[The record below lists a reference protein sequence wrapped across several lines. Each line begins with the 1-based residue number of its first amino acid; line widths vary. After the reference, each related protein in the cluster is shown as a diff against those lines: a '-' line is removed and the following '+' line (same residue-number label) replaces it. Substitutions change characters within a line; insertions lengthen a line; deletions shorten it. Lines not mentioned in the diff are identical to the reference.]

1 MDALAAALD
10 ARYSMPDIDTY
21 FAALG
26 ISTANVDWEFTDTN
40 RAYAKAVLKRVSE
53 GQLLIIADELD
64 IPVNGI
70 AAKLQEPPV
79 LWRGTTKFRLFIS
92 HISKDKETANRLKSA
107 LVPYSIDGFVAHEDI
122 KPTLEWL
129 DEVERALRTMDAM
142 IAVHTLGFSES
153 VWTQQEI
160 GYALGLGK
168 KVISFAYGEVPK
180 GFDARYQALP
190 RGTHKAEVIAGKIE
204 ELLMADERTK
214 KLLIDAQDAD
224 IPF

>member
-1 MDALAAALD
+1 MDAVGAALD
-10 ARYSMPDIDTY
+10 SRYSMTDIDTY
-21 FAALG
+21 FATLG
-26 ISTANVDWEFTDTN
+26 ISTANVEWEVTDSN
-40 RAYAKAVLKRVSE
+40 RTYAKAVLKRISE
-53 GQLLIIADELD
+53 GQLLIIADDLE
-64 IPVNGI
+64 IPVNGFTP
-70 AAKLQEPPV
+70 KLQDPPLV
-79 LWRGTTKFRLFIS
+79 WKGTTKFRLFIS
-92 HISKDKETANRLKSA
+92 HISKDKDTANRLKSA
-107 LVPYSIDGFVAHEDI
+107 LAPYSIDGFVAHEDI
-122 KPTLEWL
+122 KPTLLWL

-190 RGTHKAEVIAGKIE
+190 RGTHKAEVVAGKVE
-204 ELLMADERTK
+204 ELLLADDRTK